1 MKSLQT
7 RRLWVHIKVI
17 NVRSRLLGEILGNDD
32 VSGLLILDP
41 ADVGE
46 QNHYRHNKHLDAS
59 LAARPHVNGAAI
71 LVRATLHNSHIGT
84 DENIPDSSAAWGI
97 YRPSHINKNRSRG
110 IIFHR

>member
-32 VSGLLILDP
+32 VTGLLILDP

-46 QNHYRHNKHLDAS
+46 QNRC
-59 LAARPHVNGAAI
+59 ARSARVETSDWRRGGA
-71 LVRATLHNSHIGT
+71 
-84 DENIPDSSAAWGI
+84 
-97 YRPSHINKNRSRG
+97 
-110 IIFHR
+110 